1 MNENIVK
8 LLASLND
15 DPIALFLFGVLQGIR
30 AVRLA
35 TPQDLTAKH
44 REG

>member
-1 MNENIVK
+1 MNENIAK

-35 TPQDLTAKH
+35 NQQDSAASQ
-44 REG
+44 R